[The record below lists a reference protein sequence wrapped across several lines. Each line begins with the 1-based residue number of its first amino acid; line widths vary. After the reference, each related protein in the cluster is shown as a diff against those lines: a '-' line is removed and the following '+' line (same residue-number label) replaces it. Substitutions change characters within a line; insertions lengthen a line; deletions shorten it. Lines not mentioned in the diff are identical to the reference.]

1 MSFEME
7 RQRSIKSLTE
17 RENEV
22 TKYFN
27 PDNLPKP
34 VAASSAAPLSGHTN
48 SVSRVIAL
56 DDGKLLA
63 TACYDGRVR
72 VYQSSGGASIPLHDL
87 AGHSGL
93 VLGLVSLKGSIIASG
108 GWDDRVISWDARTG
122 KKLNTLKIKDASI
135 NSIAVIDEENFVAGT
150 GSGDLVFFHHS
161 EGLDLK
167 ESARIKSAHGTW
179 INHVCVYGDFIVTA
193 SFDKSAALWS
203 IKEKKKLAILPH
215 SSNVWCASISKRF
228 VATGAQGEVR
238 VYEIRNDCDL
248 KLVLKGVHDNE
259 FVHAVALAG
268 DEWLLSAGGDGT
280 VAFTSLV
287 TETPVVRVSTAVPYV
302 LDITLLPNGRVAVCG
317 NESNDSYTN
326 IFSTPGKVEEPLR
339 EYTAT
344 LFPGKVFKKAKNAD
358 ENSVMG
364 VNDEKIQSRSEGGI
378 MKNKDDTDMKN
389 NSGNKENSDA
399 VKIEGK
405 NESMPNKENE
415 NNSVPIANIEHE
427 EEEESMSEEE
437 NLGHVQGMVRQFSKL
452 ETNLN
457 LIQTLGHNKRSFQN
471 KPEKNK
477 NDAKPKD
484 PLSPKLS
491 APSSPPKSVQSMIAQ
506 WSGNN
511 ADDGN

>member
-7 RQRSIKSLTE
+7 RQRSINSLTE

-22 TKYFN
+22 TRYFS

-34 VAASSAAPLSGHTN
+34 VSASSAAPLSGHTN

-63 TACYDGRVR
+63 TACYDGKVR
-72 VYQSSGGASIPLHDL
+72 VYKSSGGESIPLHDL
-87 AGHSGL
+87 PGHSGL
-93 VLGLVSLKGSIIASG
+93 VLGLVALKGSIIASG

-122 KKLNTLKIKDASI
+122 KKLETLKIKDASL
-135 NSIAVIDEENFVAGT
+135 NSIAVIDEHNFVAGT
-150 GSGDLVFFHHS
+150 GSGDLVFFSHS
-161 EGLDLK
+161 NGKDLK
-167 ESARIKSAHGTW
+167 ESSRIKSAHGTW
-179 INHVCVYGDFIVTA
+179 INHVCVNGDFLVTA

-215 SSNVWCASISKRF
+215 PSNVWCASISKKF

-238 VYEIRNDCDL
+238 VYEIRNECEL

-268 DEWLLSAGGDGT
+268 DDWLLSAGGDGT

-287 TETPVVRVSTAVPYV
+287 TETPVVRVNTAVPYV

-344 LFPGKVFKKAKNAD
+344 LFPGKISKNAKGTN
-358 ENSVMG
+358 ENSMAEVDG
-364 VNDEKIQSRSEGGI
+364 EQNQFHPEQVI
-378 MKNKDDTDMKN
+378 MNNKN
-389 NSGNKENSDA
+389 NK
-399 VKIEGK
+399 
-405 NESMPNKENE
+405 
-415 NNSVPIANIEHE
+415 NSVNNAVNIEHSDEVKVASKDENKSSKKNENISVSIDNMDE
-427 EEEESMSEEE
+427 EDEEAMPDEE
-437 NLGHVQGMVRQFSKL
+437 NLGYVEGMVRQFSKL

-457 LIQTLGHNKRSFQN
+457 LIQTLGHNKQSFQN
-471 KPEKNK
+471 KPNK
-477 NDAKPKD
+477 LISDEKPKET
-484 PLSPKLS
+484 LSPKAS
-491 APSSPPKSVQSMIAQ
+491 TPSSPPKSVQSMIAQ
-506 WSGNN
+506 WSNRK
-511 ADDGN
+511 DTE